1 LGRLKYRDGF
11 VSAGFCVQNE
21 LQLYFY
27 RRKTMKNCMTKKM
40 RLVGVWTALLAVAF
54 ISHAWSEDIGEVT
67 PSEEP
72 QVTQGALRAVN
83 EEGEVILEFPL
94 KHTSVYAQI
103 SGFLAQ
109 VEVKQHFHNPHK
121 EKIEAVYVFPLPE
134 NSAVNEM
141 IMVVGQRNV
150 YGEIHKRMEARQ
162 IYEQARAVGK
172 RTALLEQ
179 ERPNIFTQSVANI
192 QPGEEIVIT
201 IRYVQALKYDRGV
214 YRYVFPMVVGPRFI
228 PGAPTGKQGTGW
240 APDTNTVPDASRI
253 TPPVLKPGRRSGH
266 DISLTVKLDAGL
278 SIEDL
283 HSKSHDIELTD
294 EDVGKATVSI
304 MTQDT
309 IPNKDFILEYRVA
322 EEKPRAAFL
331 THYSQQGGYLMLMIQ
346 PSLESVTRNIE
357 PKEIFF
363 VVDCSGS
370 MSGYPIQKVKEA
382 MYHCIQG
389 ISPDDTFQIIRFSSN
404 ASGFS
409 PKPVPATRLHKEE
422 ALDYIQALY
431 GSGGTMMIEGIKACL
446 DYPHNPERQRIVFFM
461 TDGFIGNDDQILAAI
476 KEKVGSTRLFS
487 FGVGSSPNRSLL
499 ERMATLGRGT
509 AQYIRQDQDAQPVI
523 TSMLSRISQ
532 PYLTDVEINWGG
544 LSVTDVYP
552 NPIPDLYSA
561 QPLIL
566 FARYDAA
573 GEGGITLRG
582 KINGQPYE
590 EQVWISLPNW
600 NPDNGSLAPVWAR
613 EKIKYLMLEQLG
625 GRVQS
630 IEEEVT
636 NLALEY
642 NLMSQYTSFVAVD
655 EVIPEGSDTTLP
667 KTIAIPVPM
676 PEGVSFTGVFGPPS
690 GYPGDYV
697 NGVSLGKAKFDLAST
712 RAPRFLGAPRST
724 AAKSGRLSLQAIP
737 SIAYEKRARV
747 ESAGSL
753 SRSYFYGRPPSL
765 LGDKNGSFGLM
776 LYADKEESE
785 YLREGHEGLS
795 KKDKDL
801 YNALS
806 QVYYGQK
813 IDETKANEIL
823 QKLLSSKDGSEVAV
837 GLNLLAMLAQQE
849 VEIDEAHIT
858 RAIELATEGENEHVR
873 SQALSAVCAIK
884 EPVPLDIL
892 RKTAKDKDT
901 TVRMI
906 TAHALADKK
915 LEKEAE
921 RLIALLVADKDHR
934 VAALA
939 IKAGTEV
946 SKINSLIPA
955 LSNILLDA
963 DFDEHYLAVL
973 EAGLGLHR
981 LAEADPAIKTKVQKI
996 FVQALEKDYPVSTSK
1011 GKYNL
1016 KRAISLIALKT
1027 LAGYR
1032 EEDAY
1037 SGILKLASDGDKDV
1051 QALAVSV
1058 LVGYKKAASYLCRN
1072 VLTEESFLDRPE
1084 LLATAVQHLRD
1095 YEPGDDFYI
1104 TVRKLLKDKKV
1115 SGRSHGV
1122 LRAALAEALFDRS
1135 ESKDVQYLA
1144 SLLKTDSSWKVRRA
1158 VLARLA
1164 NLKKGKVLDTAI
1176 EALEDPHP
1184 VIRQLALAE
1193 AIAAT
1198 AEKDKSVAYL
1208 DKLSQNPSPAVCDEI
1223 FVAEGLSSDL
1233 SMRPLAE
1240 LRKVLI
1246 ARGAKLV

>member
-1 LGRLKYRDGF
+1 
-11 VSAGFCVQNE
+11 
-21 LQLYFY
+21 
-27 RRKTMKNCMTKKM
+27 M
-40 RLVGVWTALLAVAF
+40 RLLGAGIILLAVAF
-54 ISHAWSEDIGEVT
+54 ISHAWSRDTAEVT
-67 PSEEP
+67 PPNEP
-72 QVTQGALRAVN
+72 QVTQGVLRAVN
-83 EEGEVILEFPL
+83 EDGEVILEFPL

-109 VEVKQHFHNPHK
+109 VEVKQHFHNPHN

-141 IMVVGQRNV
+141 IMVVGTRNV
-150 YGEIHKRMEARQ
+150 YGEIHKRMVARQ

-228 PGAPTGKQGTGW
+228 PGAPSGDPNSRELKQGTGW
-240 APDTNTVPDASRI
+240 SPDTNTVPDASRI

-266 DISLTVKLDAGL
+266 DISLTVTLDAGL

-283 HSKSHDIELTD
+283 NSKSHDIELTD
-294 EDVGKATVSI
+294 ESIGRATVSI
-304 MTQDT
+304 MAQDT

-322 EEKPRAAFL
+322 EDKPRAAFL

-346 PSLESVTRNIE
+346 PSLESVTQNLE

-404 ASGFS
+404 ASAFS

-422 ALDYIQALY
+422 ALDYIQALH
-431 GSGGTMMIEGIKACL
+431 GGGGTMMIEGIKACL
-446 DYPHNPERQRIVFFM
+446 DYPRNPERQRIVFFM
-461 TDGFIGNDDQILAAI
+461 TDGFIGNDSQILAAV

-499 ERMATLGRGT
+499 ERMAELGHGT

-523 TSMLSRISQ
+523 TDMLSRISK
-532 PYLTDVEINWGG
+532 PYLTDVEIDWGG
-544 LSVTDVYP
+544 LAVGDVYP

-566 FARYDAA
+566 FARYDGA
-573 GEGGITLRG
+573 GEATVTLRG
-582 KINGQPYE
+582 RINGQPYE
-590 EQVWISLPNW
+590 ERIWVSLPNW
-600 NPDNGSLAPVWAR
+600 NPDNSSLASVWAR

-625 GRVQS
+625 GRMPS

-667 KTIAIPVPM
+667 RTIAIPVPM
-676 PEGVSFTGVFGPPS
+676 PDGVSFTGVFGPPG

-697 NGVSLGKAKFDLAST
+697 NGLIPGKAKFDLSLQ
-712 RAPRFLGAPRST
+712 RQPRSFGMPQNILRRRSL
-724 AAKSGRLSLQAIP
+724 AVPASGRALRT
-737 SIAYEKRARV
+737 EKLGELA
-747 ESAGSL
+747 AT
-753 SRSYFYGRPPSL
+753 RSTSNFYGYGGYGRGYSAFDSKKEGLGL
-765 LGDKNGSFGLM
+765 LLF
-776 LYADKEESE
+776 ADKEESE
-785 YLREGHEGLS
+785 YLQEGHKALAE
-795 KKDKDL
+795 KDKDL

-813 IDETKANEIL
+813 VDETKANEIL
-823 QKLLSSKDGSEVAV
+823 KKLLNSKDGSEVAV
-837 GLNLLAMLAQQE
+837 GLNLLAALAEQE
-849 VEIDEAHIT
+849 VKIDEAHIT
-858 RAIELATEGENEHVR
+858 KAIKLATEGENEHIR
-873 SQALSAVCAIK
+873 SQALSAVCTIK
-884 EPVPLDIL
+884 QPVPLNIL
-892 RKTAKDKDT
+892 RKTAKDKDPA
-901 TVRMI
+901 VRML
-906 TAHALADKK
+906 TAYVLADKK
-915 LEKEAE
+915 LGKEAE
-921 RLIALLVADKDHR
+921 RLIAMLVTDKDHR

-939 IKAGTEV
+939 IKAGTDV
-946 SKINSLIPA
+946 YKLNSLIPA
-955 LSNILLDA
+955 LSNILLKA
-963 DFDEHYLAVL
+963 DFDQQYLAVL
-973 EAGLGLHR
+973 EAGLGLAR
-981 LAEADPAIKTKVQKI
+981 LAEADPAVKTKVRKI
-996 FVQALEKDYPVSTSK
+996 FVQALDKDYPASTSK

-1016 KRAISLIALKT
+1016 KKAISLIALKT
-1027 LAGYR
+1027 LAGYNG
-1032 EEDAY
+1032 EDAY
-1037 SGILKLASDGDKDV
+1037 PGILKLASDGDKDV

-1058 LVGYKKAASYLCRN
+1058 LVGYKKAASYLSQN
-1072 VLTEESFLDRPE
+1072 ILTKESFLDRPE
-1084 LLATAVQHLRD
+1084 LLATVVQHLRD
-1095 YEPGDDFYI
+1095 YEPGDDFY
-1104 TVRKLLKDKKV
+1104 VAALRLLKEKKV

-1122 LRAALAEALFDRS
+1122 LRAALVEALFDRGNK
-1135 ESKDVQYLA
+1135 KDIQYLV
-1144 SLLKTDSSWKVRRA
+1144 SLLRKDSYWKVRRSI
-1158 VLARLA
+1158 LARLA
-1164 NLKKGKVLDTAI
+1164 NLKKEKVLDTAI
-1176 EALEDPHP
+1176 KALEDPHP

-1198 AEKDKSVAYL
+1198 AKKGKSAGYL
-1208 DKLSQNPSPAVCDEI
+1208 DKLSQNPTPAICDEI

-1233 SMRPLAE
+1233 SLRPLE
-1240 LRKVLI
+1240 KLRKVLI
-1246 ARGAKLV
+1246 ARGAKLG

>member
-1 LGRLKYRDGF
+1 
-11 VSAGFCVQNE
+11 
-21 LQLYFY
+21 
-27 RRKTMKNCMTKKM
+27 MTKKM
-40 RLVGVWTALLAVAF
+40 RVLGILAILLVVAL
-54 ISHAWSEDIGEVT
+54 ISHAWSKDTTEVT
-67 PSEEP
+67 APEEA

-83 EEGEVILEFPL
+83 EDGEVILEFPL
-94 KHTSVYAQI
+94 KQTSVYAQI
-103 SGFLAQ
+103 CGFLAQ

-141 IMVVGQRNV
+141 IMVVGQRNI
-150 YGEIHKRMEARQ
+150 YGEIHKRVEARQ

-240 APDTNTVPDASRI
+240 AQDTNTVPDASRI
-253 TPPVLKPGRRSGH
+253 TPPVIKPGRRSGH

-294 EDVGKATVSI
+294 EGIGKATVSI
-304 MTQDT
+304 MAQDT

-322 EEKPRAAFL
+322 EEKPRGAYL
-331 THYSQQGGYLMLMIQ
+331 THYSQQGGYLLLMIQ
-346 PSLESVTRNIE
+346 PSLESVTQNIE

-389 ISPDDTFQIIRFSSN
+389 ISADDTFQIIRFSSN

-409 PKPVPATRLHKEE
+409 PTPVPATRLHKEE
-422 ALDYIQALY
+422 ALDYIQALH

-446 DYPHNPERQRIVFFM
+446 DYPRNPERQRIVFFM
-461 TDGFIGNDDQILAAI
+461 TDGFIGNDNQILAAV
-476 KEKVGSTRLFS
+476 KEKVGNARLFS

-499 ERMATLGRGT
+499 ERMAALGRGT
-509 AQYIRQDQDAQPVI
+509 AQYIRQDQDPQPVI
-523 TSMLSRISQ
+523 KDMLSRISR

-544 LSVTDVYP
+544 LTINDVYP

-566 FARYDAA
+566 FARYDTA
-573 GEGGITLRG
+573 GEGGVTLRG
-582 KINGQPYE
+582 RINGQPYE

-600 NPDNGSLAPVWAR
+600 NPDNGCLASVWAR
-613 EKIKYLMLEQLG
+613 EKIKYLMLEQVG
-625 GRVQS
+625 GRIQS
-630 IEEEVT
+630 IEDEVT

-667 KTIAIPVPM
+667 KTIAIAVPM

-697 NGVSLGKAKFDLAST
+697 EEAKLGKTTFDLSLGRAPMFVGTPQAMPARRSHGVDRILPATPLASYRKLAAADSAGT
-712 RAPRFLGAPRST
+712 RASSRFYGYGGGLYSRLETKKEGLG
-724 AAKSGRLSLQAIP
+724 LSL
-737 SIAYEKRARV
+737 
-747 ESAGSL
+747 
-753 SRSYFYGRPPSL
+753 
-765 LGDKNGSFGLM
+765 
-776 LYADKEESE
+776 YANKEEEE
-785 YLREGHEGLS
+785 YLQQGHKGLS
-795 KKDKDL
+795 EKDKDL

-813 IDETKANEIL
+813 IDEAKANEIL
-823 QKLLSSKDGSEVAV
+823 KKLLNPDKSGDGSEVAV
-837 GLNLLAMLAQQE
+837 GLNLLAALYQQK
-849 VEIDEAHIT
+849 VKIDDAHIN
-858 RAIELATEGENEHVR
+858 RAIKLATEGENEHIR
-873 SQALSAVCAIK
+873 YQALSAVCEVK
-884 EPVPLDIL
+884 QPVPLDIL
-892 RKTAKDKDT
+892 RQTAKDKDA
-901 TVRMI
+901 TVRML
-906 TAHALADKK
+906 TAHALADKR

-921 RLIALLVADKDHR
+921 RLIALLVADNDHT

-939 IKAGTEV
+939 IKAGTDV
-946 SKINSLIPA
+946 RKMNSLIPA
-955 LSNILLDA
+955 LSNILLSA
-963 DFDEHYLAVL
+963 DFNEQYLAVL
-973 EAGLGLHR
+973 EAGLGLAR
-981 LAEADPAIKTKVQKI
+981 LAEADSTVKTEVQKI
-996 FVQALEKDYPVSTSK
+996 FVQALDKDYPTSTSK

-1016 KRAISLIALKT
+1016 KKAISLIALKT
-1027 LAGYR
+1027 LAGYKG
-1032 EEDAY
+1032 EDAY
-1037 SGILKLASDGDKDV
+1037 SGILKLASNGDKDV
-1051 QALAVSV
+1051 QVLAVSA
-1058 LVGYKKAASYLCRN
+1058 LVGYKKAASYLCKN
-1072 VLTEESFLDRPE
+1072 VLAKDTFLDKPE
-1084 LLATAVQHLRD
+1084 LLATVVQHLRD
-1095 YEPGDDFYI
+1095 YEPADDFYAAA
-1104 TVRKLLKDKKV
+1104 RRLLKEKKI
-1115 SGRSHGV
+1115 SSRSHAV
-1122 LRAALAEALFDRS
+1122 LRVALAEALFDRG
-1135 ESKDVQYLA
+1135 EDKDIQYLI
-1144 SLLKTDSSWKVRRA
+1144 SLLRKDSDWKVRRA

-1164 NLKKGKVLDTAI
+1164 NLKKEKVLDTAI
-1176 EALEDPHP
+1176 RALEDPHP
-1184 VIRQLALAE
+1184 VVRQLALAE

-1198 AEKDKSVAYL
+1198 AKKGKSITYL
-1208 DKLSQNPSPAVCDEI
+1208 DKLSKNPSPAICDEI
-1223 FVAEGLSSDL
+1223 FVAEGLNSDL
-1233 SMRPLAE
+1233 SLRPMEE
-1240 LRKVLI
+1240 LRKILI
-1246 ARGAKLV
+1246 GRGARLG

>member
-1 LGRLKYRDGF
+1 
-11 VSAGFCVQNE
+11 
-21 LQLYFY
+21 
-27 RRKTMKNCMTKKM
+27 MTKKM
-40 RLVGVWTALLAVAF
+40 RLIGVGTILLAVAF
-54 ISHAWSEDIGEVT
+54 ISHAWSEDIAEVT
-67 PSEEP
+67 PTDEP
-72 QVTQGALRAVN
+72 QVTQGTLRAVN
-83 EEGEVILEFPL
+83 EDGEVILEFPL

-109 VEVKQHFHNPHK
+109 VEVKQHFHNPHN

-141 IMVVGQRNV
+141 IMVVGKRNI
-150 YGEIHKRMEARQ
+150 YGEIHKRKVARQ

-228 PGAPTGKQGTGW
+228 PGAPTGKKGTGW

-266 DISLTVKLDAGL
+266 DISLTVTLDAGL

-294 EDVGKATVSI
+294 EGIGRATVSI
-304 MTQDT
+304 MAQDT

-322 EEKPRAAFL
+322 EDKPRAAFL
-331 THYSQQGGYLMLMIQ
+331 THYSQQGGYLLLMIQ
-346 PSLESVTRNIE
+346 PSLESVTQNLE

-404 ASGFS
+404 ASAFS

-446 DYPHNPERQRIVFFM
+446 DYPRTPERKRIVFFM
-461 TDGFIGNDDQILAAI
+461 TDGFIGNDSQILAAV
-476 KEKVGSTRLFS
+476 KEKVGSARLFS

-499 ERMATLGRGT
+499 ERMAQLGHGT

-523 TSMLSRISQ
+523 TDMLSRISK

-566 FARYDAA
+566 FARYEGA
-573 GEGGITLRG
+573 GEAAVTLRG
-582 KINGQPYE
+582 RINGEPYE
-590 EQVWISLPNW
+590 EKIWITLPDW
-600 NPDNGSLAPVWAR
+600 NPDNGSLASVWAR

-625 GRVQS
+625 GRMRS

-667 KTIAIPVPM
+667 RTIAIPVPM

-697 NGVSLGKAKFDLAST
+697 NGLVAGQTKF
-712 RAPRFLGAPRST
+712 
-724 AAKSGRLSLQAIP
+724 
-737 SIAYEKRARV
+737 V
-747 ESAGSL
+747 
-753 SRSYFYGRPPSL
+753 
-765 LGDKNGSFGLM
+765 LGDRRQPMSFDAKLSKLGSRSFGLSTFQPALAPVISAEM
-776 LYADKEESE
+776 LRSSRTRATSRFYGYGGLYSRLEDKKDSFGLLLYADKEESE
-785 YLREGHEGLS
+785 YLQEGHQVLS
-795 KKDKDL
+795 QKDKDL
-801 YNALS
+801 YNTLS
-806 QVYYGQK
+806 QVYYGQR

-823 QKLLSSKDGSEVAV
+823 KKLLSSKDGSEVAV
-837 GLNLLAMLAQQE
+837 GLNLLATLAQQK
-849 VEIDEAHIT
+849 VKIDEAHIT
-858 RAIELATEGENEHVR
+858 KAIKLATEGENEHIR
-873 SQALSAVCAIK
+873 SQALSAVCVLK
-884 EPVPLDIL
+884 QPVPLDIL
-892 RKTAKDKDT
+892 RKTAKDKDA
-901 TVRMI
+901 TVRML

-915 LEKEAE
+915 LGKGAK

-946 SKINSLIPA
+946 YKLNRLIPA
-955 LSNILLDA
+955 LSNILLKA
-963 DFDEHYLAVL
+963 DFDQQYLAVL
-973 EAGLGLHR
+973 EAGLGLAR
-981 LAEADPAIKTKVQKI
+981 LAEAEPTVKTKVQKI
-996 FVQALEKDYPVSTSK
+996 FVIALDKDYPVSA
-1011 GKYNL
+1011 GKEKFNL
-1016 KRAISLIALKT
+1016 KKAISLIALKT
-1027 LAGYR
+1027 LAGYQG
-1032 EEDAY
+1032 EDAY
-1037 SGILKLASDGDKDV
+1037 PQILKRACDADKDV
-1051 QALAVSV
+1051 QTLAVSV
-1058 LVGYKKAASYLCRN
+1058 LAGYKKAASYLVKN
-1072 VLTEESFLDRPE
+1072 VLSKESFLDRPE
-1084 LLATAVQHLRD
+1084 LMATVVQHLRN
-1095 YEPGDDFYI
+1095 YKQGSDFY
-1104 TVRKLLKDKKV
+1104 VAAQRLLKAKKV
-1115 SGRSHGV
+1115 SGRSHAI
-1122 LRAALAEALFDRS
+1122 LRVALVEALFDRGNK
-1135 ESKDVQYLA
+1135 EDIQHLV
-1144 SLLKTDSSWKVRRA
+1144 SLLRKDSDWKVRRSI
-1158 VLARLA
+1158 LARLA
-1164 NLKKGKVLDTAI
+1164 NLKKEKVLDTALK
-1176 EALEDPHP
+1176 ALEDPHP

-1198 AEKDKSVAYL
+1198 AKKDKIAIYL
-1208 DKLSQNPSPAVCDEI
+1208 DKLSQNPTPAICDEI
-1223 FVAEGLSSDL
+1223 LVAEGLSSDL
-1233 SMRPLAE
+1233 SLHPLEE
-1240 LRKVLI
+1240 LHGILI
-1246 ARGAKLV
+1246 TRGANLR

>member
-1 LGRLKYRDGF
+1 MSVYDLDFEYKM
-11 VSAGFCVQNE
+11 S
-21 LQLYFY
+21 
-27 RRKTMKNCMTKKM
+27 RKKVFMGEQKMENCMTKKI
-40 RLVGVWTALLAVAF
+40 RLLGVGAILLVVAL
-54 ISHAWSEDIGEVT
+54 ISHAWSEDTGQVT
-67 PSEEP
+67 PPDEP

-83 EEGEVILEFPL
+83 EDGEVILEFPL

-109 VEVKQHFHNPHK
+109 VEVKQHFHNPHN

-141 IMVVGQRNV
+141 IMVVGQRNI

-253 TPPVLKPGRRSGH
+253 TPPVIKPGRRSGH

-294 EDVGKATVSI
+294 ESTGKATVSI

-322 EEKPRAAFL
+322 EEKPRSAYL
-331 THYSQQGGYLMLMIQ
+331 THYSQQGGYLLLMIQ
-346 PSLESVTRNIE
+346 PSLESVTQNLE

-404 ASGFS
+404 ASAFA

-422 ALDYIQALY
+422 ALDYIQALH
-431 GSGGTMMIEGIKACL
+431 GSGGTRMIEGIKACL
-446 DYPHNPERQRIVFFM
+446 DYPQADERQRIVFFM

-476 KEKVGSTRLFS
+476 KEKVGNTRLFS

-499 ERMATLGRGT
+499 ERMAQVGRGT
-509 AQYIRQDQDAQPVI
+509 SQYIRQDQDAQPVI
-523 TSMLSRISQ
+523 TDMLSRISR

-544 LSVTDVYP
+544 LTVTDVYP

-566 FARYDAA
+566 FARYDTA
-573 GEGGITLRG
+573 GEGGVTLRG
-582 KINGQPYE
+582 RINGQPYE
-590 EQVWISLPNW
+590 EQIWISLPNW
-600 NPDNGSLAPVWAR
+600 NPDNGSLASVWAR
-613 EKIKYLMLEQLG
+613 EKIKFLCLEQLG
-625 GRVQS
+625 GRMQS

-697 NGVSLGKAKFDLAST
+697 EAVALGKAKFDLSLSSRPAFVGTPQNMPT
-712 RAPRFLGAPRST
+712 RGSFDVDGIMPVSPLVSYRKLAEL
-724 AAKSGRLSLQAIP
+724 KSADS
-737 SIAYEKRARV
+737 RAR
-747 ESAGSL
+747 A
-753 SRSYFYGRPPSL
+753 YFYRRQRMPSEA
-765 LGDKNGSFGLM
+765 GKDRFGLS

-785 YLREGHEGLS
+785 YLQQGHKGLS
-795 KKDKDL
+795 ERDKDL
-801 YNALS
+801 YNTIN

-813 IDETKANEIL
+813 IDEAKANEIL
-823 QKLLSSKDGSEVAV
+823 KKLLNPDKSGDGSEVAV
-837 GLNLLAMLAQQE
+837 GLNLLNALFQQE
-849 VEIDEAHIT
+849 VKIDEVHIN
-858 RAIELATEGENEHVR
+858 RAIKLATEGENEHVR

-884 EPVPLDIL
+884 QPVPLDIL
-892 RKTAKDKDT
+892 RKTAKDKDAA
-901 TVRMI
+901 VRML
-906 TAHALADKK
+906 TAHALADKE
-915 LEKEAE
+915 LGKEAE
-921 RLIALLVADKDHR
+921 RLIALLVADKDQR

-939 IKAGTEV
+939 IKAGTEAR
-946 SKINSLIPA
+946 KMNSLIPA
-955 LSNILLDA
+955 LSNILLNA
-963 DFDEHYLAVL
+963 DFNEQYLAVL
-973 EAGLGLHR
+973 EAGLGLAR
-981 LAEADPAIKTKVQKI
+981 LAEADPAVKTKVQKI
-996 FVQALEKDYPVSTSK
+996 FIQSLDKDYPASTSK

-1016 KRAISLIALKT
+1016 KKAISLIALKA
-1027 LAGYR
+1027 LAGYKA
-1032 EEDAY
+1032 EDAY
-1037 SGILKLASDGDKDV
+1037 PGILKLASNGDKDV

-1058 LVGYKKAASYLCRN
+1058 LVGYKKAASYLCKN
-1072 VLTEESFLDRPE
+1072 VLAKDSFLDKPE
-1084 LLATAVQHLRD
+1084 LLATVVQHLRG
-1095 YEPGDDFYI
+1095 YEPGDDFYAAA
-1104 TVRKLLKDKKV
+1104 RRLLKEKKI
-1115 SGRSHGV
+1115 SSRSHAV
-1122 LRAALAEALFDRS
+1122 LRAALAEALFDLG
-1135 ESKDVQYLA
+1135 EDKDVQYLI
-1144 SLLKTDSSWKVRRA
+1144 SLLRKDSDWKVRRA

-1164 NLKKGKVLDTAI
+1164 NLKKEKVLDTAI
-1176 EALEDPHP
+1176 KALEDPHP

-1198 AEKDKSVAYL
+1198 AKKGKSAAYL
-1208 DKLSQNPSPAVCDEI
+1208 DKLSQNPSPAICDEI
-1223 FVAEGLSSDL
+1223 FAAEGLSSDL
-1233 SMRPLAE
+1233 SLRPVKE
-1240 LRKVLI
+1240 LRKILI
-1246 ARGAKLV
+1246 ARGARLG

>member
-1 LGRLKYRDGF
+1 
-11 VSAGFCVQNE
+11 
-21 LQLYFY
+21 
-27 RRKTMKNCMTKKM
+27 MKNCMTKKM
-40 RLVGVWTALLAVAF
+40 RMLGIGAILLVVAF
-54 ISHAWSEDIGEVT
+54 ISHAWSEDTGEVT
-67 PSEEP
+67 PSDEP

-83 EEGEVILEFPL
+83 EDGEVILEFPL

-109 VEVKQHFHNPHK
+109 VEVKQHFHNPHN

-134 NSAVNEM
+134 NSGVNEM
-141 IMVVGQRNV
+141 IMVVGQRNI
-150 YGEIHKRMEARQ
+150 YGEIHKRMVARQ

-228 PGAPTGKQGTGW
+228 PGAPMGKQGTGW

-266 DISLTVKLDAGL
+266 DISLTIKLDAGL

-304 MTQDT
+304 MTQDS
-309 IPNKDFILEYRVA
+309 IPNKDFTLEYRVA
-322 EEKPRAAFL
+322 EEESRGAYL
-331 THYSQQGGYLMLMIQ
+331 THYSQQGGYLLLMIQ
-346 PSLESVTRNIE
+346 PSVESVTQNLE

-389 ISPDDTFQIIRFSSN
+389 ISADDTFQIIRFSSN
-404 ASGFS
+404 ASAFA

-431 GSGGTMMIEGIKACL
+431 GSGGTRMIEGIKACL
-446 DYPHNPERQRIVFFM
+446 DYPRVPERQRIVFFM
-461 TDGFIGNDDQILAAI
+461 TDGFIGNDDQILAAV
-476 KEKVGSTRLFS
+476 KEKVGTTRLFS

-499 ERMATLGRGT
+499 ERMAQVGRGT
-509 AQYIRQDQDAQPVI
+509 SQYIRQDQDAQPVI
-523 TSMLSRISQ
+523 TDMLSRISK

-544 LSVTDVYP
+544 LTVTDVYP

-566 FARYDAA
+566 FARYDTA
-573 GEGGITLRG
+573 GEGGVTLRG
-582 KINGQPYE
+582 RINGQPYE
-590 EQVWISLPNW
+590 EQVWITLPNW
-600 NPDNGSLAPVWAR
+600 NPDNGSLASVWAR

-625 GRVQS
+625 GRMQS
-630 IEEEVT
+630 IEQEVT

-667 KTIAIPVPM
+667 RTIAIPVPM
-676 PEGVSFTGVFGPPS
+676 PDGVSFTGVFGPPS

-697 NGVSLGKAKFDLAST
+697 DGVTLGKGKFDLA
-712 RAPRFLGAPRST
+712 LGRQSRSLSLYAMPKSEALSRRIPALSPSRQAGLSIRTEVESLAETRST
-724 AAKSGRLSLQAIP
+724 
-737 SIAYEKRARV
+737 
-747 ESAGSL
+747 
-753 SRSYFYGRPPSL
+753 SYFYGGNRGMYGSRLQEKREGLGLSL
-765 LGDKNGSFGLM
+765 FLGDK
-776 LYADKEESE
+776 EERKYLEQGHKVLSE
-785 YLREGHEGLS
+785 R
-795 KKDKDL
+795 DKDL
-801 YNALS
+801 YKNLS

-813 IDETKANEIL
+813 IDETKANETL
-823 QKLLSSKDGSEVAV
+823 QKLLTSKDGAEVAV
-837 GLNLLAMLAQQE
+837 GLNFLTALTQQK
-849 VEIDEAHIT
+849 VKIDEVHIT
-858 RAIELATEGENEHVR
+858 RAIKLATDGENEHVR

-884 EPVPLDIL
+884 QPVPLDIL
-892 RKTAKDKDT
+892 RKTAKDKDA
-901 TVRMI
+901 TVRML

-915 LEKEAE
+915 LGKEAE
-921 RLIALLVADKDHR
+921 RLITLLVADKDHR

-939 IKAGTEV
+939 IKAGTDV
-946 SKINSLIPA
+946 RKMNSLIPA
-955 LSNILLDA
+955 LSNILLNA
-963 DFDEHYLAVL
+963 DYNEQYLAVL
-973 EAGLGLHR
+973 EAGLGLAR
-981 LAEADPAIKTKVQKI
+981 LAEADPKVKVKAQKI
-996 FVQALEKDYPVSTSK
+996 FIQSLGKDYPASAGK

-1016 KRAISLIALKT
+1016 KKAISLIALKT
-1027 LAGYR
+1027 LAGYKG
-1032 EEDAY
+1032 EDVY
-1037 SGILKLASDGDKDV
+1037 PGILKLAADGDKDV
-1051 QALAVSV
+1051 QALAVSA
-1058 LVGYKKAASYLCRN
+1058 LVGYKKAASYLCQN
-1072 VLTEESFLDRPE
+1072 VLSKESFLDKPE
-1084 LLATAVQHLRD
+1084 LLATVVQHLRD
-1095 YEPGDDFYI
+1095 YEPGDDFYAAA
-1104 TVRKLLKDKKV
+1104 RRLLKEKKI
-1115 SGRSHGV
+1115 SSRSHAV
-1122 LRAALAEALFDRS
+1122 LRVALAEALFDRGNTN
-1135 ESKDVQYLA
+1135 DIQYLT
-1144 SLLKTDSSWKVRRA
+1144 SLLRTDSSWKVRRA

-1164 NLKKGKVLDTAI
+1164 NLKKEKVLDTAI
-1176 EALEDPHP
+1176 KALEDPHP

-1198 AEKDKSVAYL
+1198 AKKGKSAAYL
-1208 DKLSQNPSPAVCDEI
+1208 DKLSQNPSPVICDEI

-1233 SMRPLAE
+1233 SLRPMEE

-1246 ARGAKLV
+1246 ARGAKLG

>member
-1 LGRLKYRDGF
+1 
-11 VSAGFCVQNE
+11 
-21 LQLYFY
+21 
-27 RRKTMKNCMTKKM
+27 MKNRMTKKM
-40 RLVGVWTALLAVAF
+40 KMAGLMTILLAVAF
-54 ISHAWSEDIGEVT
+54 LSHAWSQDSAEVT
-67 PSEEP
+67 PTEEP

-83 EEGEVILEFPL
+83 EDGEVILEFPL

-109 VEVKQHFHNPHK
+109 VEVKQHFHNPHN

-141 IMVVGQRNV
+141 IMVVGTRNI
-150 YGEIHKRMEARQ
+150 YGEIHKRIEARQ
-162 IYEQARAVGK
+162 IYEQARAAGK

-228 PGAPTGKQGTGW
+228 PGAPTGKKGTGW
-240 APDTNTVPDASRI
+240 AEDTNTVPDASRI

-322 EEKPRAAFL
+322 EDKPRSAYL
-331 THYSQQGGYLMLMIQ
+331 THFSQQGGYLLLMIQ
-346 PSLESVTRNIE
+346 PSLESVTQNLE

-404 ASGFS
+404 ASAFS
-409 PKPVPATRLHKEE
+409 PKPVTATRLHKDE

-446 DYPHNPERQRIVFFM
+446 DYPKNPERQRIVFFM
-461 TDGFIGNDDQILAAI
+461 TDGFIGNDNQILAAI
-476 KEKVGSTRLFS
+476 KEKVGTTRLFS

-499 ERMATLGRGT
+499 ERMAELGRGT

-523 TSMLSRISQ
+523 TDMLSRISK
-532 PYLTDVEINWGG
+532 PYLTDVEINWAG

-566 FARYDAA
+566 FARYDVA
-573 GEGGITLRG
+573 GQAGITLRG
-582 KINGQPYE
+582 NINGQPYE
-590 EQVWISLPNW
+590 KQVWISLPNW
-600 NPDNGSLAPVWAR
+600 NPDNGSLASVWAR

-625 GRVQS
+625 GRAKS

-655 EVIPEGSDTTLP
+655 EVIPEGSNTTLP
-667 KTIAIPVPM
+667 RTIAIPVPI
-676 PEGVSFTGVFGPPS
+676 PDGVSFTGVFGPPS
-690 GYPGDYV
+690 AYPGDYV
-697 NGVSLGKAKFDLAST
+697 NGDGIMLGDIAKFDFAASRQSRSLALYAMPKSAALD
-712 RAPRFLGAPRST
+712 RAPAALAP
-724 AAKSGRLSLQAIP
+724 
-737 SIAYEKRARV
+737 
-747 ESAGSL
+747 
-753 SRSYFYGRPPSL
+753 SRRPMESYFRRR
-765 LGDKNGSFGLM
+765 LGTEKLAEARSNARYFGGFGVGGARGTFGKRFEVKKEGLD
-776 LYADKEESE
+776 LFFYNEEESE
-785 YLREGHEGLS
+785 YLKQGHKALS
-795 KKDKDL
+795 EKDKEL
-801 YNALS
+801 YNTLS
-806 QVYYGQK
+806 QVYYGGD
-813 IDETKANEIL
+813 IDETKEIL
-823 QKLLSSKDGSEVAV
+823 KKLLNSKEGSEVAV
-837 GLNLLAMLAQQE
+837 GLNLLATLAQQK
-849 VEIDEAHIT
+849 VKIDEAHIAM
-858 RAIELATEGENEHVR
+858 AINLTTDGENEHIR
-873 SQALSAVCAIK
+873 SQALMAVSVIK
-884 EPVPLDIL
+884 QPVPLDIL
-892 RKTAKDKDT
+892 CKTAKDEDA
-901 TVRMI
+901 TVRML

-915 LEKEAE
+915 LGKEAR
-921 RLIALLVADKDHR
+921 RLIRTLVNDKDHR

-939 IKAGTEV
+939 IKAGTEAR
-946 SKINSLIPA
+946 KMNGLIPV
-955 LSNILLDA
+955 LEKILLNA
-963 DFDEHYLAVL
+963 DFEKQYFAVL

-981 LAEADPAIKTKVQKI
+981 LAEADPNLKTRVMKI
-996 FVQALEKDYPVSTSK
+996 FIQSLDKDYPAEV
-1011 GKYNL
+1011 GKEKFNL
-1016 KRAISLIALKT
+1016 KKAINLIALKN
-1027 LAGYR
+1027 LAGYNG
-1032 EEDAY
+1032 EDAY
-1037 SGILKLASDGDKDV
+1037 PSVLKLASDADKDV
-1051 QALAVSV
+1051 QTLAVSV
-1058 LVGYKKAASYLCRN
+1058 LAGYKKAASYLCQN
-1072 VLTEESFLDRPE
+1072 VLSKETFLDKPE
-1084 LLATAVQHLRD
+1084 LLATVVQHLRG
-1095 YEPGDDFYI
+1095 YEPSDDFYAA
-1104 TVRKLLKDKKV
+1104 VQKLLKEEKV
-1115 SGRSHGV
+1115 SSRSHAV
-1122 LRAALAEALFDRS
+1122 LRVALTEALFDRGND
-1135 ESKDVQYLA
+1135 KDIQYLI
-1144 SLLKTDSSWKVRRA
+1144 SLLRKDNEWKVRRA
-1158 VLARLA
+1158 ILARLA
-1164 NLKKGKVLDTAI
+1164 DMRKEKVLDTAVK
-1176 EALEDPHP
+1176 ALEDPHP

-1198 AEKDKSVAYL
+1198 AKKDKRASYL
-1208 DKLSQNPSPAVCDEI
+1208 DKLSQNPTPAVCDRI
-1223 FVAEGLSSDL
+1223 LLDEGLSSDL
-1233 SMRPLAE
+1233 SLRPLQE
-1240 LRKVLI
+1240 LRKILT
-1246 ARGAKLV
+1246 ARGAKLG